1 MFFRGGGGE
10 ERIFKVKALGTAKTK
25 VVLGLECCTVVFP
38 YYFVFIKFDHNL
50 GVYN

>member
-1 MFFRGGGGE
+1 MVV
-10 ERIFKVKALGTAKTK
+10 ERNFKVNAYGIGKKR
-25 VVLGLECCTVVFP
+25 VVLCLGGYTRVFS